1 MAAPEDSNS
10 CPQIR
15 SLEVKRA
22 QSALTP
28 VAALEMSKQLIT
40 IESFA
45 ANPVDF
51 TLRLASRFH
60 ERIFGPKAEQQKAL
74 ENDVFQGLVD

>member
-1 MAAPEDSNS
+1 
-10 CPQIR
+10 
-15 SLEVKRA
+15 
-22 QSALTP
+22 

-74 ENDVFQGLVD
+74 ENDMFQGLVD